1 MTRVW
6 VQWGGHLAVVLITVG
21 ILCMIQPFVLA
32 LLSYGFVM
40 VLAGMVLFMIVSH
53 A

>member
-6 VQWGGHLAVVLITVG
+6 VPRGGQLAVVLITVG
-21 ILCMIQPFVLA
+21 ILCMVQPFVLT

-40 VLAGMVLFMIVSH
+40 VLAGLVLFMIVSDI
-53 A
+53 